1 MTTQPLNADALP
13 YAEGAR
19 FVTKLINALS
29 GIGRFVRTIDQ
40 ARAAAE
46 ISRDLYSLSATAL
59 AAHGLTRADVP
70 NYVLRKLGVF
80 ETATRP
86 ANENTKIAA

>member
-19 FVTKLINALS
+19 FVTRLLNAFA

-40 ARAAAE
+40 ARVAAE
-46 ISRDLYSLSATAL
+46 ISRDLYNLPNAAL

-80 ETATRP
+80 GSVTKP